1 MSFKKTKKRKKSSR
15 YHGRNM
21 GTCGKGARKK
31 AKGSGHRGGK
41 GMAGTGK
48 RGDQKKSLVLKL
60 YGHGYFGKQGITSK
74 GTERDKRDRINVGEI
89 QEKYKP
95 GELNLSSY
103 KILGDG
109 EIKNKFIITAQSA
122 SKSAIEK
129 VEKAGGKIIVEEI
142 KEMKTPLV
150 EYNRKKEKPKV
161 EDKKKEEGEV
171 KKEKGKEKVEEKGK
185 KEEKIVEKE

>member
-1 MSFKKTKKRKKSSR
+1 
-15 YHGRNM
+15 M
-21 GTCGKGARKK
+21 GTCGMGARKK

-48 RGDQKKSLVLKL
+48 RADHKKSLILKL

-95 GELNLSSY
+95 GEVNLSSY

-109 EIKNKFIITAQSA
+109 EVKNKFIITAQGA

-129 VEKAGGKIIVEEI
+129 IEKAGGKIIVKII
-142 KEMKTPLV
+142 KIMETPLV
-150 EYNRKKEKPKV
+150 ENPKHTKKV
-161 EDKKKEEGEV
+161 KEV
-171 KKEKGKEKVEEKGK
+171 AK
-185 KEEKIVEKE
+185 KEEKSKETGKEEKIAGKPKKEEKEKLIVEKKE